1 VKFAKKLAALLI
13 AAALVFSLAAC
24 TQQAIEST
32 EAETKATEATKE
44 ETKAPETKAD
54 TETKEDTAEDTTE
67 AAPADDNGVDLSETV
82 NLVVYMVGEEPE
94 DVDTVEAAI
103 NEKLLEKFNTTIEFQ
118 FSTWT
123 DYKNKYNNMLT
134 TQAADLAYTAMWM
147 DYQTLADVGA
157 FMELDELMPKY
168 APELYEAI
176 GEAALNACRVNGKI
190 YCFPN
195 LWPEY
200 VNQGIGWR
208 HDLAEKYNL
217 PDPVDSVENVEGY
230 FQGLIDNGYGKDNN
244 SYPLYNL
251 GSGASVGTY
260 ATSCSALLRYRH
272 PGKDAMAY
280 GFMYDMDNPRQLID
294 YWHSEEFVDD
304 MKLMKKWA
312 DAGWWSR
319 SFINAENDTEALVHE
334 KTTAVID
341 GTNANKWVSWVVGAK
356 NAGFDD
362 WDIRWYEYANM
373 DNNAYPA
380 HPTQNATVIVNGCK
394 YPERALMVVNYIMMD
409 KEMNDLVQCGIEGVH
424 YTLDENGYYVAIE
437 NSGYGYEACDTWN
450 WRNGD
455 FKLKQGTDGML
466 QESFDHS
473 AELGSHT
480 LYPNVNITQGFNESY
495 IEYEAERTA
504 VANVCATYLDRLF
517 GGLVDDPEAT
527 VAEFLEAAEAAGLST
542 CAEAYKAQ
550 WEAYCDEYGYTAS
563 R

>member
-1 VKFAKKLAALLI
+1 MKYAKKLAALLI

-24 TQQAIEST
+24 TQQAIVETEEEVKTT
-32 EAETKATEATKE
+32 EAPKEETTKATEKE
-44 ETKAPETKAD
+44 TEKTDDGNAETDAPE
-54 TETKEDTAEDTTE
+54 
-67 AAPADDNGVDLSETV
+67 PANNSDVDLSETV

-134 TQAADLAYTAMWM
+134 THGADLAYTAMWM

-157 FMELDELMPKY
+157 FMELDDLMPKY
-168 APELYEAI
+168 APELYEAC
-176 GEAALNACRVNGKI
+176 GEGALNSCRVNGKL

-200 VNQGIGWR
+200 VNQGIAWR
-208 HDLAEKYNL
+208 HDLAEKYNI
-217 PDPVDSVENVEGY
+217 PDPIDSMENVEGY
-230 FQGLIDNGYGKDNN
+230 FQGLIDNGYEGGI
-244 SYPLYNL
+244 LYNL

-260 ATSCSALLRYRH
+260 ATSASALLRYNH
-272 PGKDAMAY
+272 PGKDALSY
-280 GFMYDMDNPRQLID
+280 GFMYDMDNPRQLVD
-294 YWHSEEFVDD
+294 YWHSDEFVED

-319 SFINAENDTEALVHE
+319 SFLSAENDTDALVHE
-334 KTTAVID
+334 KTTAIID
-341 GTNANKWVSWVVGAK
+341 GTNANKWVSWCNSAK
-356 NAGFDD
+356 SAGFDD
-362 WDIRWYEYANM
+362 WEIGWWEYANM

-424 YTLDENGYYVAIE
+424 YTLDEKGFYHAIE

-455 FKLKQGTDGML
+455 FKLQQETDVQL
-466 QESFDHS
+466 QKSFDHS
-473 AELGSHT
+473 EELGSHT

-495 IEYEAERTA
+495 IDYEAERTA
-504 VANVCATYLDRLF
+504 VANVCDQYLNPLF
-517 GGLVDDPEAT
+517 GGLVDDVDAA
-527 VAEFLEAAEAAGLST
+527 VAEFLEKVDAAGLQV
-542 CAEAYKAQ
+542 CADAYKAQ
-550 WEAYCDEYGYTAS
+550 WEAYCDEFGYTAS